1 MSPTR
6 VPPRLTSEQLSEIN
20 RFPDDNP
27 NPVMRIDADGHLIYA
42 NHASNGVLKALGIA
56 VGDILPTDVVGRFEA
71 VAPSHGY
78 VEFVWDSRTFAVWPV
93 PIRDLNFTNLY
104 GMDVTAE
111 RAIVKFPDQNP
122 NPVLRIA
129 WDGVLV
135 YGNPASAALVAGLQL
150 TIGEGLPAGLQD
162 QLLESARAADRTSVE
177 VAAGGRSYS
186 LLAVDLPEFGF
197 VNVYGT
203 DITAVKEQERLALEN
218 QRLLLNILPEPIARR
233 LREGER
239 LIADRFDDVTLLF
252 ADIVEFTRLS
262 ASMSAAELVGILN
275 EVFTVFDGLVEEYD
289 LEKVK
294 TIGDAYMVVGGMVER
309 SDDHT
314 VRAAGMALALAEAV
328 DGIEAASRLGIRFRI
343 GIHCGPVVAGVIGSK
358 KFIYDVW
365 GDTVNLASRME
376 SLGVPGRVQVTHAV
390 MERLIGTF
398 EFEARGLIDVK
409 GKGPTPAYLLVA
421 NRG

>member
-42 NHASNGVLKALGIA
+42 NHASNGVLKALGVA
-56 VGDILPTDVVGRFEA
+56 VGDVLPTDVVGRFEA

-78 VEFVWDSRTFAVWPV
+78 LEFVWDSRTFAVWPV